1 MKLIDKDKVV
11 AEIEERLHKY
21 EQEYAECARYELWGT
36 AREIRPKI
44 EELKNFRSFIDTIE
58 TKEADLEKN
67 EPVSNDLERAA
78 LLHYPKISRI
88 SEPHGFIPADNKSH
102 YLGDANE
109 DNRKAFIVGAQ
120 WQKEQD
126 APETKEDNLEEEL
139 ERLDN
144 ILFDLDG
151 VAIAGTTHY
160 LTVEDVKDIAKRFFE
175 LGLKKGE

>member
-11 AEIEERLHKY
+11 AEIEKRLK
-21 EQEYAECARYELWGT
+21 EYRTFPDYQTDSNYMELC
-36 AREIRPKI
+36 EILSFLNTLEVKEV
-44 EELKNFRSFIDTIE
+44 EEETISE
-58 TKEADLEKN
+58 
-67 EPVSNDLERAA
+67 DLERAA
-78 LLHYPKISRI
+78 LLHYPKMSRI

-126 APETKEDNLEEEL
+126 APETKEVNLEKEL
-139 ERLDN
+139 KRLDN

-151 VAIAGTTHY
+151 VAIAGATHY
-160 LTVEDVKDIAKRFFE
+160 LTVEDVKDIAKRFYE
-175 LGLKKGE
+175 MGLNVRKEE

>member
-11 AEIEERLHKY
+11 AEIEKRLK
-21 EQEYAECARYELWGT
+21 EYRTFPDYQTDSNYMELC
-36 AREIRPKI
+36 EILSFLNTLEVKEV
-44 EELKNFRSFIDTIE
+44 EEETISE
-58 TKEADLEKN
+58 
-67 EPVSNDLERAA
+67 DLERAA
-78 LLHYPKISRI
+78 LLHYPKMSRI

-126 APETKEDNLEEEL
+126 APETKEVNLEKEL
-139 ERLDN
+139 KRLDN

-151 VAIAGTTHY
+151 VAIAGATHY

-175 LGLKKGE
+175 MGLNAQK